1 MRSDPSSFLLLA
13 AAVVIVGACM
23 LDACK
28 CGGYVYALHVYI
40 RITYAVDV
48 FVCLL
53 ACVRLYVSIE
63 LIEKHD
69 HFRYGSAFRKRVVT
83 VLDVGVL
90 DFSWIFL
97 NFTTNYLLLL

>member
-1 MRSDPSSFLLLA
+1 MLVSA
-13 AAVVIVGACM
+13 GVCM
-23 LDACK
+23 
-28 CGGYVYALHVYI
+28 HVYI
-40 RITYAVDV
+40 RVRAVDV
-48 FVCLL
+48 VVCLL
-53 ACVRLYVSIE
+53 ACVRLNISIE